1 VTLRRAL
8 IGTLFV
14 LSVVARASGY
24 ADEPSAEAVLSNAQR
39 AYAAGQ
45 YEAARNLLRTITE
58 DDFALDKLREDY
70 RKAARDANDAVEQQL
85 QGQRDFDRAKD
96 AEKSGDARAAIRY
109 YTLAAGNTFARPS
122 LREQSQARRA
132 ELEGALTPAANP
144 QPATGGG
151 AGQRVES
158 SAIAPQGPRV
168 ALASAK
174 GRNDDPPPED
184 EPADDDEAPADD
196 ADKDAES
203 LSSSD
208 DKAKETEKKDA
219 APDDDGAAAKPS
231 EPAKPASEP
240 ARSAP
245 PPGEI
250 DTRYISPAPRT
261 STPPASPPQ
270 TMTPAAPSVSAPR
283 YSQPARLSGGVEQIP
298 ATPIG
303 SAAPSQPIMTSS
315 PPSGGT
321 VNAQYISPAGSTS
334 EAPSVS
340 VSSSSEAYASP
351 PASASAAQGMGASS
365 LVDSVVQENEL
376 LWQQAVKTY
385 RDSEEKIRAAI
396 AAENFET
403 ANQTMDY
410 ARQTIESARRY
421 AYPPSKYDEMRQQ
434 ADELARSIATEQ
446 RKYDERTVVQK
457 QTEIEQAATE
467 VQRKREETK
476 RLQIETL
483 MNQAEELRQER
494 RYDEAIGV
502 LKQVSALDPSNQ
514 QATFKMETLQ
524 ELSQNIRSVG
534 ATATRLSQTQD
545 AYIENEESAT
555 PWHVDLLYPKNWLEI
570 SAKRKEQTDSGDDDN
585 IGREATR
592 RARQKLKK
600 IAPEVKFDA
609 MALEQVIKYLR
620 DATSINMIVQWT
632 ALEQAGI
639 EKEKE
644 VTLDLQDVQYE
655 KVLTSVLESL
665 GQEAGTQLAYEIS
678 DGVLTISTK
687 EAFSLN
693 PPPPPVVYDITD
705 LIRRQIDY
713 IPFFGLSLIQL
724 AGGGQQGGGGG
735 GGGLGGGGGGGL
747 GGGGGGLG
755 GGGGGGGLGGGGGG
769 GGGQGGG
776 QGGQGG
782 QQGDTQSAQLRQERI
797 DELKQLIQDTIDPE
811 SWRDAGGNIGSIA
824 NLENQLVITQ
834 TVNAH
839 KQISDLLRA
848 LRREASLQIA
858 VEARF
863 ILITRNFLEQIG
875 VDIDVVLNSGNA
887 GYDQATAG
895 SGVIRDP
902 VTGSVLLIPRQF
914 SRLGF
919 TPGAPGGVGLPMN
932 TFDLNQPYR
941 QPGLVP
947 ATGSVPPHS
956 GSWSPIPIINNTLD
970 LAAPT
975 ATNIDGSLGGSAI
988 QPALQMFGSFLDNI
1002 QVDFLLRASQLDNR
1016 SSDLDA
1022 PRVVLANGQRS
1033 TFESFLSQQY
1043 VSSLQPVIGD
1053 NVGLFAPGVNNA
1065 LTGRGLS
1072 VQGFV
1077 SADRRYVTLNLQLV
1091 QIVSAIREG
1100 FTFQGPGL
1108 LNGGGTIQLVDSRPN
1123 IVQTTV
1129 TVPDGG
1135 TLLIGGLKLSGER
1148 ERDAG
1153 VPILSRI
1160 PVLKRAFSNT
1170 STVKDDQILLVLVKP
1185 KIIIADEAEQE
1196 AFPTLSSS
1204 E

>member
-1 VTLRRAL
+1 MTLRRAL

-14 LSVVARASGY
+14 VSVVARASGF
-24 ADEPSAEAVLSNAQR
+24 ADEPSAETVLSNAQR

-85 QGQRDFDRAKD
+85 QGQRDFDRARD

-109 YTLAAGNTFARPS
+109 YTLAAGNTFARQS

-132 ELEGALTPAANP
+132 ELVGALTPAASP
-144 QPATGGG
+144 QPTTGGG
-151 AGQRVES
+151 AGRRVES
-158 SAIAPQGPRV
+158 SAIAPGAPRV
-168 ALASAK
+168 VLASAK
-174 GRNDDPPPED
+174 GRHDDPPPED
-184 EPADDDEAPADD
+184 EPPSEDEAPADD
-196 ADKDAES
+196 ADKEAES

-208 DKAKETEKKDA
+208 DKAKETEKKE
-219 APDDDGAAAKPS
+219 APPKDDGAAAKPS
-231 EPAKPASEP
+231 EPAK
-240 ARSAP
+240 SAP

-250 DTRYISPAPRT
+250 DTRYITPAPRT
-261 STPPASPPQ
+261 STPPASTPQ
-270 TMTPAAPSVSAPR
+270 TMTPAAPPVSAPR
-283 YSQPARLSGGVEQIP
+283 YSPPARVSGGTEQIP

-334 EAPSVS
+334 GAPSVS

-351 PASASAAQGMGASS
+351 PASASAAQGMGASN

-376 LWQQAVKTY
+376 LWQQAVKTF

-396 AAENFET
+396 AAEDFTT

-434 ADELARSIATEQ
+434 ADDLARSIATEQ
-446 RKYDERTVVQK
+446 RKYDERSVAQK
-457 QTEIEQAATE
+457 QTEIEQAATTA
-467 VQRKREETK
+467 QQKREETK
-476 RLQIETL
+476 RLQVETL
-483 MNQAEELRQER
+483 MNQAQELQRER

-502 LKQVSALDPSNQ
+502 LKQVSAIDPTNQ
-514 QATFKMETLQ
+514 QATFQMETLQ
-524 ELSQNIRSVG
+524 DLSQNIRSVG

-592 RARQKLKK
+592 RARAKLKK

-713 IPFFGLSLIQL
+713 IPFFGLSLVQL
-724 AGGGQQGGGGG
+724 AGGTGGGQ
-735 GGGLGGGGGGGL
+735 GGGGGGGL

-755 GGGGGGGLGGGGGG
+755 GGGGGLGGGGGGLGGGGGGG

-887 GYDQATAG
+887 GYDQATVG
-895 SGVIRDP
+895 SGVLRDP

-932 TFDLNQPYR
+932 TFDLDQPYR

-947 ATGSVPPHS
+947 AVGSVAPHS
-956 GSWSPIPIINNTLD
+956 GRWSPIPIINNTLD
-970 LAAPT
+970 LAAPA

-1053 NVGLFAPGVNNA
+1053 NVGLFAPGTNNA

-1091 QIVSAIREG
+1091 QIVSTIREA